1 MSVSYEIQPVEC
13 YGCGGVF
20 PRRELSAIAEI
31 PGYRWP
37 RYCRGCAESIRAA
50 HSHRCV
56 LCGVAYVASAPGEAA
71 GLCPH
76 CHSAQHVRELA
87 RVRYHLERAQERG
100 LPATLTL
107 GQWLATVGHFDGLCA
122 YCLAR
127 PFSDLEH
134 FVPLV
139 AGGGTTAANCVPACA
154 HCNGAKHAIDPLT
167 QPHVLASRASIGR
180 VSAYLAQVGT

>member
-1 MSVSYEIQPVEC
+1 MFLDREIQPVEC

-20 PRRELSAIAEI
+20 PRRELGAIAEI

-37 RYCRGCAESIRAA
+37 RYCRACAESIRAA
-50 HSHRCV
+50 HSHRCA
-56 LCGVAYVASAPGEAA
+56 LCGGVYVAPAPGEAA
-71 GLCPH
+71 GLCAR
-76 CHSAQHVRELA
+76 CHSARHLRELA
-87 RVRYHLERAQERG
+87 RVRYHLARARARG

-107 GQWLATVGHFDGLCA
+107 GQWLATVGYFDGLCA

-127 PFSDLEH
+127 PFSDLDH

-154 HCNGAKHAIDPLT
+154 HCNGAKHAVDPVA
-167 QPHVLASRASIGR
+167 QPLILASATAITR
-180 VSAYLAQVGT
+180 VGAYLAQVGP